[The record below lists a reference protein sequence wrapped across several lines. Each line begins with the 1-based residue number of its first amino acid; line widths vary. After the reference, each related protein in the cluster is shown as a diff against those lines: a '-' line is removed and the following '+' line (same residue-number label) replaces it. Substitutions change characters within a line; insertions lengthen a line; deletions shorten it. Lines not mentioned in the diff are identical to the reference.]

1 MRIVLWQAQK
11 CTLMYKM
18 KNIRSHGKLNISAT
32 CAHGRTYGMRLLFA
46 KILYSLRTIDLR
58 D

>member
-1 MRIVLWQAQK
+1 MRIVLWRAQK

-18 KNIRSHGKLNISAT
+18 KNIRSRGKLNISAT
-32 CAHGRTYGMRLLFA
+32 CAHERIYGMRLLFA
-46 KILYSLRTIDLR
+46 KILYSSRTIDLR